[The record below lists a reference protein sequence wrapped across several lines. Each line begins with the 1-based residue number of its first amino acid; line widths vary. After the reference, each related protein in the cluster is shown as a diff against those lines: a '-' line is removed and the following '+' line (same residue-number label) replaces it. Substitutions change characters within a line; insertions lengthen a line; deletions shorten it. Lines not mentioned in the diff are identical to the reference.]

1 MFKPTITAIVCAL
14 GLSIVTVQAGE
25 EGDLRDVRISQQHQ
39 ESPAQGIDNHQLAA
53 DTRIMARVPGA
64 HEAYG
69 WRYPNAFESSPALI
83 ETPDSRWSAASG
95 NR

>member
-1 MFKPTITAIVCAL
+1 MFKPTVTAIFCAL

-25 EGDLRDVRISQQHQ
+25 DGDIPDLWVSQHRQ
-39 ESPAQGIDNHQLAA
+39 EIPAQGIENHQLAA
-53 DTRIMARVPGA
+53 DTRIMARVPEA

-69 WRYPNAFESSPALI
+69 WRYPDAFESSSALI
-83 ETPDSRWSAASG
+83 RTHDSRWTAAPG

>member
-1 MFKPTITAIVCAL
+1 MFRPTVTAILCAL

-25 EGDLRDVRISQQHQ
+25 DGDLRGTRISRQNEQI
-39 ESPAQGIDNHQLAA
+39 PAQGIDTNQLAA

-69 WRYPNAFESSPALI
+69 WRYPDAFESSPDPMKTL
-83 ETPDSRWSAASG
+83 DLRWTAAPG
-95 NR
+95 NP